1 MLRICLTCS
10 KNLSP
15 FVTCMAVF
23 PFEAAALICRAGADV
38 RTARNGGND
47 FLEGRRPTPTLRP
60 PNDLAL
66 TKVRRE
72 EPEEVEKRD
81 EPSDGVDWNSLG
93 DS

>member
-1 MLRICLTCS
+1 
-10 KNLSP
+10 
-15 FVTCMAVF
+15 MAVF

-47 FLEGRRPTPTLRP
+47 FLEGLRPTPTLRP

-81 EPSDGVDWNSLG
+81 EPSDGVDWNSMG
-93 DS
+93 RFRIFH